1 MDEAYRGI
9 ARYLLGRTLVA
20 DTIDHALAIARKYR
34 QTLNIV
40 TLEGES
46 LTPGGAMTGGAF
58 RSTTNLL
65 GRRREIEELEKAMK
79 TALKKY
85 DEIKDFL
92 HSEEQKF
99 AEARKQ
105 VDELQRHLH
114 DDSLRERTISMNLS
128 RAEDELAAIR
138 ENCTA
143 QNDKN
148 RSIQAK
154 IEQIEAEASR
164 MAAAAEETEARG
176 EAIQMEIDQL
186 RAQNE
191 QTKQTRD
198 QISGALAEQRL
209 AYAGL
214 QQRDTYLAENIQRLK
229 RELEK
234 YATEKETL
242 TGSRADGEEAVK
254 EKQSA
259 HRCRPKRDRRGDSRS
274 KRKRGNSG
282 RADEDPGRRTGRTEE
297 ILRGARKLKQPHHR
311 P

>member
-1 MDEAYRGI
+1 
-9 ARYLLGRTLVA
+9 
-20 DTIDHALAIARKYR
+20 
-34 QTLNIV
+34 
-40 TLEGES
+40 
-46 LTPGGAMTGGAF
+46 
-58 RSTTNLL
+58 
-65 GRRREIEELEKAMK
+65 
-79 TALKKY
+79 
-85 DEIKDFL
+85 
-92 HSEEQKF
+92 
-99 AEARKQ
+99 
-105 VDELQRHLH
+105 
-114 DDSLRERTISMNLS
+114 
-128 RAEDELAAIR
+128 
-138 ENCTA
+138 
-143 QNDKN
+143 
-148 RSIQAK
+148 
-154 IEQIEAEASR
+154 

-176 EAIQMEIDQL
+176 EAIQLEIDQL

-259 HRCRPKRDRRGDSRS
+259 IAAARNEIEEAIREAKEKEETR
-274 KRKRGNSG
+274 G

-297 ILRGARKLKQPHHR
+297 HSSWSEKAMNAAASPPLTRTVIACRARRSACEESLDKQVEYLWTGV
-311 P
+311 

>member
-1 MDEAYRGI
+1 
-9 ARYLLGRTLVA
+9 
-20 DTIDHALAIARKYR
+20 
-34 QTLNIV
+34 
-40 TLEGES
+40 
-46 LTPGGAMTGGAF
+46 
-58 RSTTNLL
+58 
-65 GRRREIEELEKAMK
+65 MK

-92 HSEEQKF
+92 QSEEQKL

-186 RAQNE
+186 RVQNE

-259 HRCRPKRDRRGDSRS
+259 IAAARNEIEEAIREAKEKEETLAGQTKTR
-274 KRKRGNSG
+274 
-282 RADEDPGRRTGRTEE
+282 EDGQAEQKE